1 MSVKLQKGQKVSLSK
16 EQPGLSRIVVG
27 LGWDEVKGYGQQ
39 DVDCDAIAILLG
51 NGYTSTIRD
60 VVFYNNL
67 THSSLAVKHMGDNLT
82 GGGDGDDE
90 QIVIDLN
97 ALPQFIDR
105 IVIAV
110 TIYQAAQRRQ
120 HFGMVEN
127 AFIRLVNSTTNQE
140 ICHYRLTENYSGCTA
155 MIFGEVYKH
164 NGEWKFNAIGQG
176 TSDNSVLDVASRYNV
191 TIPRPAVTPA
201 QQPQSRPQQ
210 SSSSSGGCYVATA
223 VYGSYDCPEVWTLR
237 RFRDNTLAETWYGRA
252 FIRTYYAIS
261 PTLVKWFGNTTW
273 FKKMWKGRLDHMVA
287 SLKAKGV
294 EDTPYQDRNW

>member
-16 EQPGLSRIVVG
+16 EQPGLSKIVVG

-51 NGYTSTIRD
+51 KGYTSTIRD

-97 ALPQFIDR
+97 ALPSYVDK

-110 TIYQAAQRRQ
+110 TIYQAVQRRQ

-127 AFIRLVNSTTNQE
+127 AFIRLVNSATHQE
-140 ICHYRLTENYSGCTA
+140 ICHYKLTENYSGCTA
-155 MIFGEVYKH
+155 MIFGEVYKYE
-164 NGEWKFNAIGQG
+164 GEWKFNAIGQG
-176 TSDNSVLDVASRYNV
+176 TSDNSVLDIARRYNV
-191 TIPRPAVTPA
+191 TLPPPTATPV

-210 SSSSSGGCYVATA
+210 SSGGCYVATA

-261 PTLVKWFGNTTW
+261 PTLVKWFGDTAW
-273 FKKMWKGRLDHMVA
+273 FKKMWKGRLDHMVE